1 MRSVYRVLSLAR
13 ARERMEKM
21 PLQSRLC
28 KSLSAVV
35 VCVGLLVVSLLY
47 LSSWFSATPASQKS
61 TPVRARP
68 LDVPSAVGTGV
79 KLGELPTLGRPSGQ
93 EKKSNEA
100 YVALQYGR
108 FFLALRVLGQSLKE
122 SSTDRDMVALCM
134 PDVQEYQRDIL
145 TKDGWIV
152 RSLNALPKSCVGDHM
167 YSRHFT
173 KVQAWLLTE
182 YRRVV
187 LIDSDAIVLR
197 NIDELFSCGEFCA
210 AYRHSDL
217 FNTGVVVLKP
227 SEETFRNI
235 CSKIQSIRS
244 FTNGDQGFLNY
255 FYEDLKKAS
264 MFSRSDSLVVNGN
277 QQFQRLP
284 SEYNGDVSVFYLT
297 NKWMYLDTEEPYVLH
312 YTLGP
317 VKPWKWWSYPLF
329 SLNWRWKSL
338 RDRLDPKL
346 NEPSLWDWK
355 SWLPL
360 ALLLAI
366 WLSSKIWFRYYT
378 NFVAKNSFVRGLSCT
393 INPVGHYTL
402 KIVLTL
408 FMLLALYW
416 AFFCV
421 PETMNP
427 IEAWI
432 RYGLWTLLFFS
443 IPFSLYC
450 HLAYVVGTQ
459 SAGINAPPKN
469 TPVVRSWRIA
479 SEALLWLATSGIIFY
494 LQFWVPV
501 AQSTMK
507 RRALAFVGLG
517 FLNLVLCYWCGRRV
531 ARFCHNLGLS
541 HSASL

>member
-1 MRSVYRVLSLAR
+1 MGG
-13 ARERMEKM
+13 RMEM
-21 PLQSRLC
+21 PPQSRLC

-47 LSSWFSATPASQKS
+47 LSSWFSATPDSQKG
-61 TPVRARP
+61 TPVRAQPVDR
-68 LDVPSAVGTGV
+68 VPSAVAAEV
-79 KLGELPTLGRPSGQ
+79 KLGVLPTLGRPSGL
-93 EKKSNEA
+93 EKESDEA
-100 YVALQYGR
+100 YVALQYGG

-122 SSTDRDMVALCM
+122 SGTVRDMVALCM
-134 PDVQEYQRDIL
+134 PDVPEYQRDIL
-145 TKDGWIV
+145 RKDGWIV
-152 RSLNALPKSCVGDHM
+152 RSLNALPKSCVGDHI

-227 SEETFRNI
+227 SEQTFRNI

-264 MFSRSDSLVVNGN
+264 MFSHSDSLIVNGN

-297 NKWMYLDTEEPYVLH
+297 NQWMYLDSEEPYVLH

-329 SLNWRWKSL
+329 TLNWRWKSL

-346 NEPSLWDWK
+346 NEPLLWDCK

-366 WLSSKIWFRYYT
+366 WLSSKIWLKYYT
-378 NFVAKNSFVRGLSCT
+378 NFVAKNSVVRSLSS
-393 INPVGHYTL
+393 IFNPVGHYTL
-402 KIVLTL
+402 KIVPTL

-416 AFFCV
+416 AFPYV
-421 PETMNP
+421 PEAMNP
-427 IEAWI
+427 IEAWT

-443 IPFSLYC
+443 TPFSLYC
-450 HLAYVVGTQ
+450 HLAYVVGTR
-459 SAGINAPPKN
+459 SAGIDGPPKN

-479 SEALLWLATSGIIFY
+479 SEALLWLVTSGTMFY
-494 LQFWVPV
+494 LQFWIPV

-507 RRALAFVGLG
+507 RRVFAFFGLG

-531 ARFCHNLGLS
+531 ARLCHNFGLS
-541 HSASL
+541 HSGSL

>member
-1 MRSVYRVLSLAR
+1 MSQCKLLPVVSVFA
-13 ARERMEKM
+13 A
-21 PLQSRLC
+21 
-28 KSLSAVV
+28 
-35 VCVGLLVVSLLY
+35 LLVAVLY
-47 LSSWFSATPASQKS
+47 LGTWFFHTPEAEKA
-61 TPVRARP
+61 TPVRAKH
-68 LDVPSAVGTGV
+68 LDLAALQTPQRVA
-79 KLGELPTLGRPSGQ
+79 LPTMGPPSGP
-93 EKKSNEA
+93 EKESDGA
-100 YVALQYGR
+100 YVALHYDG
-108 FFLALRVLGQSLKE
+108 FFLGLRVLGQSLRE
-122 SSTDRDMVALCM
+122 AGTERDMVALCM
-134 PDVQEYQRDIL
+134 PDVPEYQRNIL
-145 TKDGWIV
+145 RREGWIV
-152 RSLNALPKSCVGDHM
+152 RTLEALPKSCVGDHV
-167 YSRHFT
+167 YSLHFT
-173 KVQAWLLTE
+173 KVLAWLLTE

-227 SEETFRNI
+227 SEQTFRNI

-264 MFSRSDSLVVNGN
+264 MFSHSDSLVVNGN

-297 NKWMYLDTEEPYVLH
+297 NKWMYLDAEEPYVLH

-329 SLNWRWKSL
+329 TLNWRWKSL

-346 NEPSLWDWK
+346 NEPSLSDCK

-360 ALLLAI
+360 ALLLTI
-366 WLSSKIWFRYYT
+366 WLSSKIWLKYYT
-378 NFVAKNSFVRGLSCT
+378 NFVAKNSVVRSLSS
-393 INPVGHYTL
+393 IFNPVGHYTL
-402 KIVLTL
+402 KIVPTL

-416 AFFCV
+416 AFPYV
-421 PETMNP
+421 PEAMNP
-427 IEAWI
+427 IEAWT

-443 IPFSLYC
+443 TPFSLYC
-450 HLAYVVGTQ
+450 HLAYVVGTR
-459 SAGINAPPKN
+459 SAGIDGPSKN

-479 SEALLWLATSGIIFY
+479 SEALLWLVTSGTMFY
-494 LQFWVPV
+494 LQFWIPV

-507 RRALAFVGLG
+507 RRVFAFFGLG

-531 ARFCHNLGLS
+531 ARLCHNFGLS
-541 HSASL
+541 HSGSL